1 MKSSM
6 QYLLDEIRN
15 IKNMMKHD
23 DGSMAMTYVSVIENH
38 AMYLLDLNTKEISD
52 AWLDGQGNIPHYSEW
67 SSEDYADANDYIKH
81 TYPTL

>member
-1 MKSSM
+1 MMTSM
-6 QYLLDEIRN
+6 QYLLKEIEN
-15 IKNMMKHD
+15 IKKDMKF
-23 DGSMAMTYVSVIENH
+23 GSTERLYLTLVEGH
-38 AMYLLDLNTKEISD
+38 ARYLIDLNKKEIAD

>member
-1 MKSSM
+1 MMTSI
-6 QYLLDEIRN
+6 QHLLKEIDV
-15 IKNMMKHD
+15 IKKGMRPED
-23 DGSMAMTYVSVIENH
+23 MASTYVSVIESH
-38 AMYLLDLNTKEISD
+38 ARYLLDLNKKEIAD

>member
-1 MKSSM
+1 MMTSM
-6 QYLLDEIRN
+6 QYLLKEIEN
-15 IKNMMKHD
+15 IKKDMKF
-23 DGSMAMTYVSVIENH
+23 GSTERLYLTLVEGH
-38 AMYLLDLNTKEISD
+38 ARHLIDLNKKEIAD

>member
-6 QYLLDEIRN
+6 QYLLDEIDS
-15 IKNMMKHD
+15 IKKMMKPE
-23 DGSMAMTYVSVIENH
+23 DGAMARTYVSVIENH
-38 AMYLLDLNTKEISD
+38 ARYLTDLNKKEIAD
-52 AWLDGQGNIPHYSEW
+52 AWLDGQGNIPHYSDW